1 MRILFL
7 VGFGLLAGCAQV
19 SDLTGKLLPP
29 EAAAPDVSEAPE
41 EVGDPLAAPLSVEP
55 LPDEPVKPPV
65 TPPEQAAAASGKSGT
80 TVVSLGDPARG
91 GAWMETT
98 LVSAEQAGQ
107 VHYGGKGVDVTLLP
121 SEGGSRMSL
130 QAMQALGLPLGDL
143 TEVKVVY

>member
-1 MRILFL
+1 
-7 VGFGLLAGCAQV
+7 
-19 SDLTGKLLPP
+19 
-29 EAAAPDVSEAPE
+29 
-41 EVGDPLAAPLSVEP
+41 
-55 LPDEPVKPPV
+55 
-65 TPPEQAAAASGKSGT
+65 
-80 TVVSLGDPARG
+80 
-91 GAWMETT
+91 METT